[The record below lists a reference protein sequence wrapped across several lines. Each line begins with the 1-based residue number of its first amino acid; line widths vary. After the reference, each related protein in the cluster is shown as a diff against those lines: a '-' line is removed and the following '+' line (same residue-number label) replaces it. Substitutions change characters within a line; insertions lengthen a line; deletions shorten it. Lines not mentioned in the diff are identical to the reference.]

1 MILYIKGRWLEE
13 VDQQKMFCLRHM
25 PFLIWI
31 YFMSEARNRRA
42 LIVLPPVNYLGAPH
56 KWVLSSICLKK

>member
-1 MILYIKGRWLEE
+1 MILCIKGRYLKE

-31 YFMSEARNRRA
+31 YFMSEARNHWA
-42 LIVLPPVNYLGAPH
+42 LIVLPLVNYLGAPH
-56 KWVLSSICLKK
+56 KWDLSSICLKK